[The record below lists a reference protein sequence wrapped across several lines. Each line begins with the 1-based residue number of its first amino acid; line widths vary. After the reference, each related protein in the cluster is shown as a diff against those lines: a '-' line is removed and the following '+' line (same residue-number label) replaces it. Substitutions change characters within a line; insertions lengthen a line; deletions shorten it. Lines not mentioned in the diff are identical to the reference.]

1 MSREQ
6 ILIFLF
12 RDMFY
17 ARQTETTTPEHV
29 CGQTQFL
36 CGVGEVYSWSHQP
49 LCLLLFWKI
58 TLIVVVGRHAWPPWE

>member
-29 CGQTQFL
+29 CGIL
-36 CGVGEVYSWSHQP
+36 VWCGGGV
-49 LCLLLFWKI
+49 
-58 TLIVVVGRHAWPPWE
+58 

>member
-36 CGVGEVYSWSHQP
+36 CGVGEVYSSSHH
-49 LCLLLFWKI
+49 CVYYYFEK
-58 TLIVVVGRHAWPPWE
+58 